1 MKIMELTIIMGFL
14 KKINLI
20 LIWKQYPL
28 LNEHL
33 NQLYKIVEI
42 KEKRNFNYYTIQ
54 ELTDDKKTLA
64 KKI

>member
-1 MKIMELTIIMGFL
+1 MS
-14 KKINLI
+14 
-20 LIWKQYPL
+20 P

-54 ELTDDKKTLA
+54 KLTDDKNIGQEDIMFIKR
-64 KKI
+64 